1 MSNDLNCRRLGCFF
15 ANLYNV
21 YYVICGY
28 DCVIVNVD
36 ECNASQPLLALGSHS
51 QLVAG
56 MCRLIETEYWWL
68 ARLTLVIRQM
78 AIHGENREYS
88 AKQIQDLSP
97 IWRIQIFYIR
107 KMIT

>member
-15 ANLYNV
+15 ANLYNL
-21 YYVICGY
+21 YYVICVY

-56 MCRLIETEYWWL
+56 MVTSRAYLKQNIGGWL
-68 ARLTLVIRQM
+68 GSR
-78 AIHGENREYS
+78 
-88 AKQIQDLSP
+88 
-97 IWRIQIFYIR
+97 
-107 KMIT
+107 